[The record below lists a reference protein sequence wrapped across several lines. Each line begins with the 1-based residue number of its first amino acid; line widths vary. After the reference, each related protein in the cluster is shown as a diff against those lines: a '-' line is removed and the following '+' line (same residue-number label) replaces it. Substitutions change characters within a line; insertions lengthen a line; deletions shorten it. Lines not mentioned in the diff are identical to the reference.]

1 MFQPKKSTA
10 QPTLD
15 MELHGYTIKVET
27 NMDKLHNPVF
37 FDNDKVGSV
46 WRIPYEQRAKDA
58 RDFALRASLKPASTD
73 QTKTWLMLIDVQNTF
88 CIPEFELYV
97 GGRSGRGAVE
107 DNQRLCQFIYQNL
120 GNITHITATMDTHKT
135 MQVFHAVFFIDKDGK
150 HPAPYTDIHAAELR
164 DGTWT
169 FNPALA
175 PQFGLAPEYGQ
186 QMMVHYAE
194 ALEKKGKY
202 ALTIWPYHAMLG
214 GIGHALVSSVEEAL
228 FFHSIARNTQY
239 EIEIKGDKP
248 FTENYSVVGPE
259 VLTGPMGETLG
270 THNTKFIEQLQ
281 QFDKL
286 IIAGQAK
293 SHCVAWTVQD
303 LLNDINEVD
312 SELAKKVYLLDDCS
326 SPVVVPDVV
335 DHTDAANA
343 AYERFAEAGMHVVK
357 STDKF

>member
-1 MFQPKKSTA
+1 MSN
-10 QPTLD
+10 
-15 MELHGYTIKVET
+15 HTIPEFF
-27 NMDKLHNPVF
+27 NP
-37 FDNDKVGSV
+37 DKVGTV
-46 WRIPYEQRAKDA
+46 WRIPYEERAVQA
-58 RDFALRASLKPASTD
+58 RDFALQTTLQPASTD

-107 DNQRLCQFIYQNL
+107 DNTRLCEFIYRNL
-120 GNITHITATMDTHKT
+120 AHITHITATMDTHRT
-135 MQVFHAVFFIDKDGK
+135 MQVFHAVFFVDRDGK
-150 HPAPYTDIHAAELR
+150 HPAPYTDIHASELR
-164 DGTWT
+164 DGTWQ

-175 PQFGLAPEYGQ
+175 SEFSIAPEYGQ
-186 QMMVHYAE
+186 QVMVHYAE
-194 ALEKKGKY
+194 ELEKKGKY

-228 FFHSIARNTQY
+228 FFHSIARNAQY

-270 THNTKFIEQLQ
+270 SHNQKFIEQLQ

-303 LLNDINEVD
+303 LLDDINAVD
-312 SELAKKVYLLDDCS
+312 PELAKKIYLLDDCS
-326 SPVVVPDVV
+326 SPVVVPGVV
-335 DHTDAANA
+335 DHTDTADE
-343 AYERFAEAGMHVVK
+343 AYARFAQAGMHVVR
-357 STDKF
+357 SSEYTG